1 MDKMEELKKKKIVAE
16 IRQSDALANVCANN
30 ERFMSEQRHFIL
42 GLIE

>member
-1 MDKMEELKKKKIVAE
+1 MDKMEELKKNKIVAE
-16 IRQSDALANVCANN
+16 IRQSALANVCANN